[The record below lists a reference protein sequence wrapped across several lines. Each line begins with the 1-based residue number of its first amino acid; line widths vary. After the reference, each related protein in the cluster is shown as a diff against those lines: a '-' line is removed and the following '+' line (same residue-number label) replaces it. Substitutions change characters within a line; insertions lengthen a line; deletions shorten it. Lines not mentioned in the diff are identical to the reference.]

1 MIAYN
6 INDQLEGIKS
16 NKTGDWNNA
25 GHPQR
30 VLNISKKEL
39 LLFSNLYDDSCKYS
53 EAKLPKLHATPLLS
67 VLEKLANQP
76 EKLSQHADQYISS
89 EMWHETNQQKDG
101 TLLKQTVFPLTSY
114 QWVLSGPHIYVGTP
128 INNTPRKKCN
138 NSQAY
143 DTLDLSEIPE
153 NYFPRTN
160 FVPSSTDDK
169 YLSMIP
175 KVPWSKPPKEVTQ
188 FFRLAYRGM
197 LSHSGERTLI
207 SAIIPPGSSHIH
219 GLQSTTYKSST
230 LLMKQAL
237 MSFSLVGDFFIKTT
251 GRSNLMASWA
261 SFPLLNLNNEG
272 KLRVLA
278 LSCLTNS
285 YTDLWEDNWS
295 QTFVNQTWSN
305 SSPLLPRDYFL
316 KLSKNWKAS
325 NAYISDY
332 TRRQALVE
340 IDVIVSLSIGMSLEE
355 LLTIYRIQFW
365 VLIGNEADTWYDQ
378 NGRIIFTPDTAKRG
392 IGMPRQK
399 RPSDLKN
406 GTSYGTMINGDYD
419 RAEEGISLG
428 WEDVKDFKAGS
439 TVSKSF
445 MDDTLSD
452 IPVERTIV
460 YQAPF
465 IKPNREEDYRV
476 AWEFFSKTIESTESV
491 TKEESC

>member
-175 KVPWSKPPKEVTQ
+175 KVPWSK
-188 FFRLAYRGM
+188 
-197 LSHSGERTLI
+197 
-207 SAIIPPGSSHIH
+207 
-219 GLQSTTYKSST
+219 
-230 LLMKQAL
+230 
-237 MSFSLVGDFFIKTT
+237 SLF
-251 GRSNLMASWA
+251 
-261 SFPLLNLNNEG
+261 
-272 KLRVLA
+272 
-278 LSCLTNS
+278 
-285 YTDLWEDNWS
+285 
-295 QTFVNQTWSN
+295 
-305 SSPLLPRDYFL
+305 
-316 KLSKNWKAS
+316 
-325 NAYISDY
+325 
-332 TRRQALVE
+332 
-340 IDVIVSLSIGMSLEE
+340 
-355 LLTIYRIQFW
+355 
-365 VLIGNEADTWYDQ
+365 
-378 NGRIIFTPDTAKRG
+378 
-392 IGMPRQK
+392 
-399 RPSDLKN
+399 
-406 GTSYGTMINGDYD
+406 
-419 RAEEGISLG
+419 
-428 WEDVKDFKAGS
+428 
-439 TVSKSF
+439 
-445 MDDTLSD
+445 
-452 IPVERTIV
+452 
-460 YQAPF
+460 
-465 IKPNREEDYRV
+465 
-476 AWEFFSKTIESTESV
+476 
-491 TKEESC
+491 